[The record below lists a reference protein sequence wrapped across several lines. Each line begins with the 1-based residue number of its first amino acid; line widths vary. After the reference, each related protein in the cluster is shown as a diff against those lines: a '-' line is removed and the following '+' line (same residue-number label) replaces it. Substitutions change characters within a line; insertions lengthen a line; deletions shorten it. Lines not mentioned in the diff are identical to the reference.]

1 MFTSASRVFSAT
13 AFAIAVSASS
23 EVLNSGMSGT
33 RMMVRTP
40 DLTTRSR
47 LLIMSSFDCPHDN
60 ACFSGS
66 ICLRSY
72 RTRSVYSR
80 IFSRAPGSPKPE
92 VSAQVPIPSSRH
104 RLNSAA
110 VTVGKENYRL
120 PEAEKLI
127 EEYIDNSVKL
137 ESELTEIKDTY
148 ERINKNYSAL
158 MSDFDKLN
166 ADYAKTVNENETAAL
181 ELSRLNSENAEL
193 NYINEN
199 LRMRNLE
206 LETQVEK
213 QNLEINSLHTQ
224 LDAQKNDNEQKSS
237 EISELQKKLER
248 IGNMIRTF
256 F

>member
-1 MFTSASRVFSAT
+1 MFGSNIPIRIWGIFSGVLFVT
-13 AFAIAVSASS
+13 AFLCI
-23 EVLNSGMSGT
+23 
-33 RMMVRTP
+33 
-40 DLTTRSR
+40 
-47 LLIMSSFDCPHDN
+47 I
-60 ACFSGS
+60 
-66 ICLRSY
+66 ISY
-72 RTRSVYSR
+72 
-80 IFSRAPGSPKPE
+80 IIG
-92 VSAQVPIPSSRH
+92 
-104 RLNSAA
+104 LNSAA

-213 QNLEINSLHTQ
+213 QNLEINSLHNQ